1 MPQLLLKNC
10 RLYTERKSAPVHIVI
25 EDGRIANILPGDNIP
40 QDVPAIDAD
49 DRVIAPGFIDVHIH
63 GSGGVDTLTCTPEA
77 LPTMKQT
84 LAQFGTTSFLPTIV
98 PVPDKVAT
106 AVDLILSAMRN
117 PDNIGAEILGIH
129 LEGPFVN
136 PEKRGGI
143 FPESI
148 QPPDRSRLDDLMQLC
163 DGELRMMTIA
173 PEMEGGLDLAEELLK
188 QGVIPAFG
196 HTNATYDET
205 CTIFNAGVNHVTHL
219 YNAMPSLH
227 HREPG
232 PLLAIYES
240 DTVTCQIISDGHHVS
255 PDMIRWTR
263 QQIGP
268 DRVVCITDGMQ
279 AIGLPE
285 GRYEYNGKP
294 YESKDGSAFYLD
306 DTLIGTALSLG
317 QLVMKYRECTGC
329 SLEEAINA
337 GSLNPAR
344 VLGIDDKKGTI
355 ATGKDA
361 DLVLFNEDFSVWKTL
376 VGGDVVY
383 EEERGIIYE

>member
-1 MPQLLLKNC
+1 MAQLIIKNC
-10 RLYTERKSAPVHIVI
+10 RLYNEVKSDLIHVLVENGYISDIITADHVYPQEYSSIDA
-25 EDGRIANILPGDNIP
+25 EGRIIS
-40 QDVPAIDAD
+40 
-49 DRVIAPGFIDVHIH
+49 PGFIDVHIH
-63 GSGGVDTLTCTPEA
+63 GAGGVDTLTCTSNSI
-77 LPTMKQT
+77 PTMRQI
-84 LAQFGTTSFLPTIV
+84 LVRFGTTSFLPTIV
-98 PVPDKVAT
+98 PVPDKVAA
-106 AVDLILSAMRN
+106 AVEFILTTMRN
-117 PDNIGAEILGIH
+117 PTNPGAEILGIH

-148 QPPDRSRLDDLMQLC
+148 QPPDRAKLDKLLQLC

-173 PEMEGGLDLAEELLK
+173 PELEEGLDLTKELLK
-188 QGVIPAFG
+188 RGVIPAFG

-205 CTIFNAGVNHVTHL
+205 RTIIDAGVNHVTHL

-232 PLLAIYES
+232 PVLAIYES

-268 DRVVCITDGMQ
+268 DRVVCITDGIQ
-279 AIGLPE
+279 AIGLLE
-285 GRYEYNGKP
+285 GRYEYNGEP
-294 YESKDGSAFYLD
+294 YESKGGSAFYLD
-306 DTLIGTALSLG
+306 GTLIGTTLSLG
-317 QLVMKYRECTGC
+317 QLVMKYRELTGC

-344 VLGIDDKKGTI
+344 VLGIDNKKGTI

-361 DLVLFNEDFSVWKTL
+361 DLVLFNDDFSVWKTL
-376 VGGDVVY
+376 VGGDIVY
-383 EEERGIIYE
+383 EE